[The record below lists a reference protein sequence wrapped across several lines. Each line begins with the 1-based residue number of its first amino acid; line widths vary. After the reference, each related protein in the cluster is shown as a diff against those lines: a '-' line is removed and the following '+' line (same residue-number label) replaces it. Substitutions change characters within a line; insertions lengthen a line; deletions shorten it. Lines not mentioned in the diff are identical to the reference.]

1 LAAATIAF
9 CVATNGVG
17 VVFPAGLLGHR
28 SMHSRTICKNGRELQ
43 SMPPIGSHGA
53 SADSSPGIIM
63 SRNALRLKRRE
74 NRDMAAM

>member
-1 LAAATIAF
+1 
-9 CVATNGVG
+9 
-17 VVFPAGLLGHR
+17 
-28 SMHSRTICKNGRELQ
+28 MHSRAICENGRELQ

-63 SRNALRLKRRE
+63 SRNPLRLKRRE